1 MKKTSSIHVVD
12 LTRIGGDGA
21 FQCPKCNAMIS
32 PEDETEAAYVIQD
45 VKMGKDEK
53 LEELVI
59 KCNSCDS
66 VIRITGFLA
75 AA

>member
-1 MKKTSSIHVVD
+1 MKKSSSIHVVD
-12 LTRIGGDGA
+12 LTRIDGDGD
-21 FQCPKCNAMIS
+21 FQCPKCNAVIS
-32 PEDETEAAYVIQD
+32 PEDETETAYVIQD
-45 VKMGKDEK
+45 VKMGKNES

-59 KCNSCDS
+59 KCNSCGT